1 MTTPFVPN
9 MNCSNFILPYP
20 EEVAEKKSG
29 SRGITLSIREVY
41 LMLAR
46 EYDDKD
52 PQSAADLRAI
62 ADHYPDVDDGEI
74 IDRDSR
80 GNMISEED
88 DWDELTDEQKI
99 HRGNA
104 NAAIAV
110 VDRIRNQLESAAYYY
125 ETADDVTRVRRELA
139 AISV

>member
-29 SRGITLSIREVY
+29 SMGITLSIREVY

-52 PQSAADLRAI
+52 PQCAADLRAI
-62 ADHYPDVDDGEI
+62 ADHYPDADDGEI

-80 GNMISEED
+80 GNIISEED